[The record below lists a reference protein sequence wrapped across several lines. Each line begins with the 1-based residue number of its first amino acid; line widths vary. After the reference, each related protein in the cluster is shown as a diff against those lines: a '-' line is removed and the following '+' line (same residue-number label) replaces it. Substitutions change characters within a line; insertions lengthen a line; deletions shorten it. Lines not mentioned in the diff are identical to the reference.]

1 MKKNIIKYLLI
12 VIAIFI
18 TIILYLSTI
27 GLETEK
33 FNNQIKDKIGQ
44 TNNKLDLELKKIKL
58 TLDPLNF
65 KINAKT
71 IGAKVLYK
79 KKILELEHI
88 KTQISLISLIKNKF
102 VSSNLAISTKSILL
116 KDLIVFIETINN
128 KPEFIF
134 LENFIKSG
142 YLIANLEVNFD
153 ENGKIKQDYKINGLL
168 RDGKINIKKNNFE
181 KINFFFDV
189 EGNVINFKDINLITS
204 NSNIIS
210 DTLQVTKN
218 GKNYIFEGKIE
229 NKNLSLDSE
238 FLKIIKSNYTKFNFK
253 NINFNSKNDFSFKI
267 NNELK
272 LKDLTIKSEIQINDA
287 EYEEFDLINN
297 DLIEINDVIYLKD
310 HSLKAIYEKKSLSLI
325 GEGKIKFKNKFDIIG
340 YSIINNDSDFTLA
353 SNILLSELTVKNQNL
368 TKDYFPK
375 INENISLKDHK
386 ININY
391 KENNLSLKGSGKI
404 KLEKDFDEIDY
415 LINKK
420 NSNFN
425 VVSNILLSELTVKNQ
440 NLTKDY
446 FPKINENISLK
457 DHKININYKE
467 NNLSLKGSGKI
478 KLEKDFDEIDYL
490 ISKNKNR
497 YSFDTK
503 LNLNKTLFKI
513 DYLNYKN
520 DKKLNLQLKIL
531 GSFARNDG
539 INLNKISILEKDNRI
554 LVKNF
559 LLDKENKII
568 KLDKIDLDYIDFE
581 NKRNKFILVRD
592 QKNNY
597 ELKGLIFNANSLISD
612 LLKSKLDK
620 QSEIFKSDINLNLNL
635 SKVYIDNENIIN
647 NLIGNVQL
655 KNNKVTKANIS
666 ALFKDNENLTFT
678 INTNNNGEK
687 ITTLFSARAKPLV
700 KRYKFIK
707 GFEEGYME
715 FYSVKKDKISKSKLK
730 LFDFKLQELPVL
742 TQLLTLASLQGIA
755 DILSGEGIRFNE
767 FEMNFR
773 NQNNLMT
780 IDEIYA
786 IGPAISILM
795 EGYVEQ
801 NKLISIKG
809 TLVPATTLNKVIGSI
824 PFFGKILVGKKTGE
838 GVFGVSF
845 KIKGPPKDLKTTVN
859 PIKTLTPRF
868 ITRTLEKIKKN

>member
-353 SNILLSELTVKNQNL
+353 
-368 TKDYFPK
+368 
-375 INENISLKDHK
+375 
-386 ININY
+386 
-391 KENNLSLKGSGKI
+391 
-404 KLEKDFDEIDY
+404 
-415 LINKK
+415 
-420 NSNFN
+420 
-425 VVSNILLSELTVKNQ
+425 SNILLSELTVKNQ

>member
-1 MKKNIIKYLLI
+1 M
-12 VIAIFI
+12 
-18 TIILYLSTI
+18 
-27 GLETEK
+27 
-33 FNNQIKDKIGQ
+33 
-44 TNNKLDLELKKIKL
+44 
-58 TLDPLNF
+58 
-65 KINAKT
+65 
-71 IGAKVLYK
+71 
-79 KKILELEHI
+79 
-88 KTQISLISLIKNKF
+88 
-102 VSSNLAISTKSILL
+102 
-116 KDLIVFIETINN
+116 
-128 KPEFIF
+128 
-134 LENFIKSG
+134 
-142 YLIANLEVNFD
+142 
-153 ENGKIKQDYKINGLL
+153 
-168 RDGKINIKKNNFE
+168 
-181 KINFFFDV
+181 
-189 EGNVINFKDINLITS
+189 
-204 NSNIIS
+204 
-210 DTLQVTKN
+210 
-218 GKNYIFEGKIE
+218 
-229 NKNLSLDSE
+229 
-238 FLKIIKSNYTKFNFK
+238 
-253 NINFNSKNDFSFKI
+253 
-267 NNELK
+267 
-272 LKDLTIKSEIQINDA
+272 
-287 EYEEFDLINN
+287 
-297 DLIEINDVIYLKD
+297 
-310 HSLKAIYEKKSLSLI
+310 
-325 GEGKIKFKNKFDIIG
+325 
-340 YSIINNDSDFTLA
+340 
-353 SNILLSELTVKNQNL
+353 
-368 TKDYFPK
+368 
-375 INENISLKDHK
+375 
-386 ININY
+386 
-391 KENNLSLKGSGKI
+391 
-404 KLEKDFDEIDY
+404 
-415 LINKK
+415 
-420 NSNFN
+420 
-425 VVSNILLSELTVKNQ
+425 LSELTVKNQ

>member
-1 MKKNIIKYLLI
+1 M
-12 VIAIFI
+12 
-18 TIILYLSTI
+18 
-27 GLETEK
+27 
-33 FNNQIKDKIGQ
+33 
-44 TNNKLDLELKKIKL
+44 
-58 TLDPLNF
+58 
-65 KINAKT
+65 
-71 IGAKVLYK
+71 
-79 KKILELEHI
+79 
-88 KTQISLISLIKNKF
+88 
-102 VSSNLAISTKSILL
+102 
-116 KDLIVFIETINN
+116 
-128 KPEFIF
+128 
-134 LENFIKSG
+134 
-142 YLIANLEVNFD
+142 
-153 ENGKIKQDYKINGLL
+153 
-168 RDGKINIKKNNFE
+168 
-181 KINFFFDV
+181 
-189 EGNVINFKDINLITS
+189 
-204 NSNIIS
+204 
-210 DTLQVTKN
+210 
-218 GKNYIFEGKIE
+218 
-229 NKNLSLDSE
+229 
-238 FLKIIKSNYTKFNFK
+238 
-253 NINFNSKNDFSFKI
+253 
-267 NNELK
+267 
-272 LKDLTIKSEIQINDA
+272 
-287 EYEEFDLINN
+287 
-297 DLIEINDVIYLKD
+297 
-310 HSLKAIYEKKSLSLI
+310 
-325 GEGKIKFKNKFDIIG
+325 
-340 YSIINNDSDFTLA
+340 
-353 SNILLSELTVKNQNL
+353 
-368 TKDYFPK
+368 
-375 INENISLKDHK
+375 
-386 ININY
+386 
-391 KENNLSLKGSGKI
+391 
-404 KLEKDFDEIDY
+404 
-415 LINKK
+415 
-420 NSNFN
+420 
-425 VVSNILLSELTVKNQ
+425 
-440 NLTKDY
+440 
-446 FPKINENISLK
+446 
-457 DHKININYKE
+457 
-467 NNLSLKGSGKI
+467 
-478 KLEKDFDEIDYL
+478 